1 MTAKEILISIVL
13 SAIATSGFW
22 TLLNNALS
30 KRSARARMVIG
41 LGHDRIMYLG
51 MKYIK
56 RGWITADEYENLHD
70 YLYVPYKDY
79 GGNGSAARVMAE
91 VDKLPIRDNPP
102 KKP

>member
-22 TLLNNALS
+22 TLLNNILA

-70 YLYVPYKDY
+70 YLYIPYKDY

-102 KKP
+102 KKS